1 MRKIFTQPSVVIYY
15 ITFFDHVSKV
25 SKYCCT
31 DKLPIGAVALEPP
44 FWILL
49 TKMPIYFYSSLHNL
63 ATEIFTKIFPFYETI
78 KWPD

>member
-1 MRKIFTQPSVVIYY
+1 MSCCYSSFEFIEEQKIGPSTIV
-15 ITFFDHVSKV
+15 
-25 SKYCCT
+25 YCI
-31 DKLPIGAVALEPP
+31 LPSNH
-44 FWILL
+44 